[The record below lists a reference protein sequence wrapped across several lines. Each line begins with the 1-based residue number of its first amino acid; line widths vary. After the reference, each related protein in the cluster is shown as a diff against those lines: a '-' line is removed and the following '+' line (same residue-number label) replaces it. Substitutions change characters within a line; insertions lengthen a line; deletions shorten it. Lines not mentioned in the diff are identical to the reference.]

1 VELEPGI
8 CAGGDFNWQA
18 GEIFSNTTGR
28 NNTADGRGALHNNTS
43 GDSNTATGVQAL
55 SANRTGSDNTANG
68 FQALRNNGTGSSN
81 AATGFQALSNNG
93 TGNFNAAT
101 GFQALYNNGSGGN
114 NTATGFQAL
123 YSNRVGFANTANG
136 FQALYSNT
144 RGGGNTAT
152 GEGALAS
159 NTTGDA
165 NTAVGT
171 IALFGNTLGR
181 SNTANGHNA
190 LSWNTT
196 GSFNTALGV
205 SAGGNVETANNVICI
220 GAFVAGEDVSDS
232 CYIGSIFQR
241 PVAADSL
248 PVLVDGFGKLGTASS
263 SARFKKAIKPM
274 DCASESILALKPVT
288 FHYKSDKTNTPQ
300 FGLIAEEVAAV
311 NPDLVV
317 RDKNGEIYT
326 VRYDAVNAM
335 LLNEFLKEHR
345 KVEEQD
351 TIIAQLK
358 STVAKQEAAIALQQ
372 KGIQTLTATVKEQA
386 VQIQKVSAHLEVNKP
401 APRVVNNNQW
411 TYSQSQQSG
420 LELGLC
426 ISDWFQRANNLDCWR
441 VARRRKAF
449 RYSAW
454 VIF

>member
-1 VELEPGI
+1 MNPSIQLKKPTLVFFVVLACFGFLPTTRAVSPPPG
-8 CAGGDFNWQA
+8 GGYPGANTAEGTNALLNLTGGTYNTAVGFSALLGDTTGDSNTA
-18 GEIFSNTTGR
+18 VGSNALFSNTTGCS
-28 NNTADGRGALHNNTS
+28 NTAHGRGALRNNRS
-43 GDSNTATGVQAL
+43 GNFNAATGAQAL
-55 SANRTGSDNTANG
+55 YANETGSDNTANG
-68 FQALRNNGTGSSN
+68 FQALYNNSTGSSN
-81 AATGFQALSNNG
+81 AATGFQALYNNS

-101 GFQALYNNGSGGN
+101 GFQALFHNGSGGD

-171 IALFGNTLGR
+171 IALFSNGLGR

-248 PVLVDGFGKLGTASS
+248 PVLVDGFGKLGTTSS
-263 SARFKKAIKPM
+263 SARFKKEIKPM
-274 DCASESILALKPVT
+274 NCDSESILAFTPVT
-288 FHYKSDKTNTPQ
+288 FRYKNDETNTPQ
-300 FGLIAEEVAAV
+300 FGLIAEEVAEV

-317 RDKNGEIYT
+317 RDKEGKPYS
-326 VRYDAVNAM
+326 VRYEAVNAM

-345 KVEEQD
+345 KNEEQQT
-351 TIIAQLK
+351 TIAR
-358 STVAKQEAAIALQQ
+358 QQ
-372 KGIQTLTATVKEQA
+372 K
-386 VQIQKVSAHLEVNKP
+386 QIEALAAGLQKVSAQLEASKP
-401 APRVVNNNQW
+401 APQVVNNP
-411 TYSQSQQSG
+411 
-420 LELGLC
+420 
-426 ISDWFQRANNLDCWR
+426 
-441 VARRRKAF
+441 
-449 RYSAW
+449 
-454 VIF
+454 